1 MLDRLK
7 FFGSLYRAFLKVSIM
22 SNIQYRASGVIWM
35 IGSVLEPTIFLIVWS
50 SVARSRGGEVQ
61 GFTASEF
68 AAYYIILMFIN
79 HLTFSW
85 IMQVFQY
92 RIQFGG
98 LSFELLRPIHP
109 IHSDISDNVAYKIV
123 QMTIMVPAVVILIL
137 LFEPKFNFELWS
149 LALAIPVIFL
159 AFLIRF
165 LLEWCLALVA
175 FWTTRIQAV
184 NQTYFAIVMFFSGR
198 VAPIVLMPAWV
209 QTMAENLPFYY
220 MLAFP
225 VELLTGRMSPSEAAV
240 NILLQLGWLLFA
252 FVLISLVW
260 KRAVRNFSAVGN

>member
-1 MLDRLK
+1 MLYRLRY
-7 FFGSLYRAFLKVSIM
+7 FSTLYRAFLKVSIM

-50 SVARSRGGEVQ
+50 SVARSRGGEVE
-61 GFTASEF
+61 GFTANEF

-98 LSFELLRPIHP
+98 LAFELLRPVHP
-109 IHSDISDNVAYKIV
+109 IHGDISDNIAYKIV
-123 QMTIMVPAVVILIL
+123 QMTIMVPAVILLIL
-137 LFEPKFNFELWS
+137 LFEPKFSFELWS
-149 LALAIPVIFL
+149 LALAVPVILL

-175 FWTTRIQAV
+175 FWTTRIQAI
-184 NQTYFAIVMFFSGR
+184 NQT
-198 VAPIVLMPAWV
+198 
-209 QTMAENLPFYY
+209 
-220 MLAFP
+220 
-225 VELLTGRMSPSEAAV
+225 
-240 NILLQLGWLLFA
+240 
-252 FVLISLVW
+252 
-260 KRAVRNFSAVGN
+260 